1 MISCHVRV
9 CRLVAIACDE
19 GFESGGLYRSSLKN
33 LILREP
39 MAHGDIDQEASARA
53 LRVYALPACC
63 HIPIAA
69 RNEAALE
76 KYVGHIARVLTPG
89 SPNKALLVH
98 RYDAPPLNRRLPI
111 WALKESAILHRSQ
124 QVWVHVDH
132 RGYREAYARAFLDE
146 SLNELVLDHILN
158 RKMARAMRFDYL
170 RIVPISRGANSS
182 SGGLPEKWG
191 VAYQSS
197 PAMLRIN
204 ARRQS
209 FIQYADLGDIVKM
222 LNLKTGGALQD
233 AVNEALSLVQ
243 EPTILTGSDA
253 R

>member
-1 MISCHVRV
+1 M
-9 CRLVAIACDE
+9 A
-19 GFESGGLYRSSLKN
+19 
-33 LILREP
+33 RE
-39 MAHGDIDQEASARA
+39 DIDREARDRA
-53 LRVYALPACC
+53 VKVYALPLCC

-69 RNEAALE
+69 RNEAAIE
-76 KYVGHIARVLTPG
+76 KCVGHIARVLTPTL
-89 SPNKALLVH
+89 SNKALLVH

-111 WALKESAILHRSQ
+111 WSLKESAILHHSQ
-124 QVWVHVDH
+124 QVWVHVDY
-132 RGYREAYARAFLDE
+132 RGYREAYATAFPDQ

-170 RIVPISRGANSS
+170 RIVPISRAANSS

-191 VAYQSS
+191 IAYQSS
-197 PAMLRIN
+197 PRMLQIN

-233 AVNEALSLVQ
+233 AVNEAQSLVR
-243 EPTILTGSDA
+243 EPMIPTGFEV